1 MHTTTLIHPPRRP
14 LAPPHYILSAQAK
27 MDQLKSNIANAQD
40 EFNDQKS
47 TLRDQAELGE
57 TAATIAAK
65 APVSPETVIEGVMF
79 WRKASE

>member
-1 MHTTTLIHPPRRP
+1 
-14 LAPPHYILSAQAK
+14 

-47 TLRDQAELGE
+47 TLQDQAELGE
-57 TAATIAAK
+57 TAASIAAK

-79 WRKASE
+79 WRKASEQLPMLLELFHWIGTH